1 MKSKSDT
8 RNYVLGL
15 GAAGAVAV
23 MAAAALAYAVS
34 FKRKRPAYSRQEWS
48 EALSEIGTI
57 RNFEGIVDDIAD
69 RGIHPDIRA
78 DAWPFLLEV
87 FDYNSTFQQRQ
98 QQHQLM
104 VRQYQQLLL
113 QCQAYEA
120 ALKESSMPS
129 SHCAAG
135 LAPASAVQYEQQQQ
149 QQQQQQQ
156 PRSVKG
162 KQHSLPEQVRQF
174 AEAHRIIIIDAV
186 RTDFQKHSAAM
197 GLYDDSS
204 GCCSS
209 SREDPGRLNSS
220 AQTADAGFIDSST
233 FGSGV
238 VHLAGLVSQGWN
250 GLQQYWLGNFL
261 GGQAAAWGH
270 RQALWV
276 SEAAQLVLETS
287 SHMSEESKRQA
298 SRMAAMLSAYALH
311 DPDMGYCQGMS
322 DLLLPFLL
330 LFEDDAL
337 AFWCFVAVMQRQG
350 VRRNFA
356 VDESGIFSQLR
367 TLAQVC

>member
-113 QCQAYEA
+113 QCQVCECNMAKQHA
-120 ALKESSMPS
+120 ISCVSRCVCGRQ
-129 SHCAAG
+129 H
-135 LAPASAVQYEQQQQ
+135 APVQTTDDAVCMSA
-149 QQQQQQQ
+149 
-156 PRSVKG
+156 PRS
-162 KQHSLPEQVRQF
+162 SLQMLQLL
-174 AEAHRIIIIDAV
+174 
-186 RTDFQKHSAAM
+186 M
-197 GLYDDSS
+197 
-204 GCCSS
+204 
-209 SREDPGRLNSS
+209 
-220 AQTADAGFIDSST
+220 AQRMC
-233 FGSGV
+233 
-238 VHLAGLVSQGWN
+238 HQESQCLN
-250 GLQQYWLGNFL
+250 GLQVNPIT
-261 GGQAAAWGH
+261 
-270 RQALWV
+270 V
-276 SEAAQLVLETS
+276 SAD
-287 SHMSEESKRQA
+287 SHS
-298 SRMAAMLSAYALH
+298 
-311 DPDMGYCQGMS
+311 
-322 DLLLPFLL
+322 
-330 LFEDDAL
+330 
-337 AFWCFVAVMQRQG
+337 
-350 VRRNFA
+350 
-356 VDESGIFSQLR
+356 
-367 TLAQVC
+367 